1 MLRNRLLYLAA
12 LAGGTVFYCFFYAW
26 FSWFLLVLL
35 WCLPALSL
43 VVSLPAMLTMDLRLV
58 SPGNPRRGEAAE
70 LRLQTVCR
78 LPQPMC
84 RFRLRMTEHTS
95 GHETTF
101 RARPRSLQMALELPT
116 NHCGAVTCA
125 VDRGRVYD
133 YLGLFRLPRRWN
145 CQTELFGAALPP
157 AAGAAAQPGSA
168 PGSVLPAQARGRLC
182 RGPRAGTTGPE
193 TAPGKFTG
201 S

>member
-12 LAGGTVFYCFFYAW
+12 LVGGTVFYCFFYAW

-78 LPQPMC
+78 LPGQAPVPANGPGAPHQS
-84 RFRLRMTEHTS
+84 LR
-95 GHETTF
+95 
-101 RARPRSLQMALELPT
+101 
-116 NHCGAVTCA
+116 
-125 VDRGRVYD
+125 
-133 YLGLFRLPRRWN
+133 RRDLR
-145 CQTELFGAALPP
+145 C
-157 AAGAAAQPGSA
+157 
-168 PGSVLPAQARGRLC
+168 
-182 RGPRAGTTGPE
+182 GPR
-193 TAPGKFTG
+193 PGL
-201 S
+201 

>member
-145 CQTELFGAALPP
+145 CQTELL
-157 AAGAAAQPGSA
+157 
-168 PGSVLPAQARGRLC
+168 VLPCPQPPEQLPSLAQLQVLSYR
-182 RGPRAGTTGPE
+182 PK
-193 TAPGKFTG
+193 PGGGICLLKLFSENT
-201 S
+201 